1 MTGRTI
7 ASRPLR
13 LLVLLAAAALVVAA
27 CGGGP
32 EATPSPTPSPSPSP
46 SPTPSPTPEP
56 GPISPLNGAAT
67 APGTDLEH
75 RAIGVK
81 IDNHPSARPQ
91 VGLAEADAVVEIL
104 VEGGLT
110 RLLAVFHSQD
120 PDGVGPIRSG
130 RPTDATIAA
139 ALGAPLAISG
149 AQGWVQS
156 YIVNQ
161 GVDLIGHTKSTM
173 YRTSSRRAPHNLM
186 TDLSRLRDNADSR
199 SLPDDPPEPWLPF
212 GRRLAGGAEPASSLS
227 LSMGSRTTAGW
238 EWTEGAWQRSTD
250 GVAHSTVTASGDV
263 ERIAVDTI
271 LVMQMNSY
279 TARPSGSGSSVPAT
293 ETVGSGTAWVFANGK
308 FTKGSWSRDSITDG
322 FTLTTEDGKR
332 MPVPAGRLWVE
343 LFPSGRAIT
352 ID

>member
-13 LLVLLAAAALVVAA
+13 LLAHLLAAALVVSACSGESAA
-27 CGGGP
+27 V
-32 EATPSPTPSPSPSP
+32 PSPTPSPSPSP

-56 GPISPLNGAAT
+56 GPISPLNGAEL
-67 APGTDLEH
+67 APGTDLDR

-91 VGLAEADAVVEIL
+91 VGLAEADVVVEIL

-110 RLLAVFHSQD
+110 RLLAVFHSRD

-130 RPTDATIAA
+130 RPTDASIAA

-156 YIVNQ
+156 HIVNQ

-186 TDLSRLRDNADSR
+186 TDLSRLRGNADSR
-199 SLPDDPPEPWLPF
+199 GLPDEPPQSWLPF
-212 GRRLAGGAEPASSLS
+212 GPLAPGAEPAASLS

-238 EWTEGAWQRSTD
+238 AWKDGSWQRSTD
-250 GVAHSTVTASGDV
+250 GAAHATVTQDGEV
-263 ERIAVDTI
+263 KRIRVDTV
-271 LVMQMNSY
+271 LVLEMKSY
-279 TARPSGSGSSVPAT
+279 TARPPGSGSSVPAT
-293 ETVGSGTAWVFANGK
+293 ETVGSGPAWVFADGK
-308 FTKGSWSRDSITDG
+308 FTKGTWKRDSITDA
-322 FTLTTEDGKR
+322 FELVNYDGRR
-332 MPVPAGRLWVE
+332 MPVPPGRLWVE
-343 LFPSGRAIT
+343 LLPAGRTIT
-352 ID
+352 IS